1 MRARSAGQ
9 RLAAFLMA
17 GLALPALL
25 RAEPLYVV
33 EQLVVNVN
41 SDPDASGER
50 VATL

>member
-25 RAEPLYVV
+25 RQHGIERAAPKQYDADGAGEP
-33 EQLVVNVN
+33 
-41 SDPDASGER
+41 A
-50 VATL
+50 